1 MAALSAQRALV
12 RDKGMSVA
20 VLGHTEV
27 SSVVSLTD
35 QTWYLTRSKRT
46 GASMYAASPS
56 ALPSFK
62 HFHDSYPLGTE
73 SSSV

>member
-27 SSVVSLTD
+27 SSVVSLTG
-35 QTWYLTRSKRT
+35 QT
-46 GASMYAASPS
+46 
-56 ALPSFK
+56 
-62 HFHDSYPLGTE
+62 
-73 SSSV
+73 